1 MKTTVRIK
9 ETPAQDTT
17 PVARAN
23 GRGGITVAAMCNYR
37 RLQVK
42 PAYLLAHHEL
52 PPAVM
57 SVAMI
62 RVAGMN

>member
-1 MKTTVRIK
+1 
-9 ETPAQDTT
+9 
-17 PVARAN
+17 
-23 GRGGITVAAMCNYR
+23 MCNYR